1 MEKEPYNTTILVTL
15 DIHKRLETPATK
27 VQSSACL
34 LGSSFVFIFRSPL
47 GIIVV
52 GYRFL
57 AVLLM
62 MVNEVKVLLT
72 GNNQGGF
79 H

>member
-1 MEKEPYNTTILVTL
+1 MEEDNTTILVTL
-15 DIHKRLETPATK
+15 DIHEKMETPATK

-52 GYRFL
+52 GYKVL

-62 MVNEVKVLLT
+62 MVKEVKVLLT

>member
-1 MEKEPYNTTILVTL
+1 MEEEPYTTNLVTL
-15 DIHKRLETPATK
+15 DIHKRMETPATK

-52 GYRFL
+52 GYTVL
-57 AVLLM
+57 AGLLM
-62 MVNEVKVLLT
+62 MVKEVKVLLT